1 MKPMPKAET
10 TLNESVARGHELRD
24 VNVRGVLW
32 FVAIFIVSAAV
43 IHVGIGWMF
52 LRMAHE
58 RANSFPAET
67 PIVRL
72 ENVPSPRLQIS
83 PREDLEKLRAAEDAK
98 LKRMEGLPPRE

>member
-1 MKPMPKAET
+1 MNDAEPM
-10 TLNESVARGHELRD
+10 LNESLARGHEVRD

-32 FVAIFIVSAAV
+32 LIVIFIASAAL

-58 RANSFPAET
+58 RANSFPAEM

-72 ENVPSPRLQIS
+72 DNVPEPRLQIS
-83 PREDLEKLRAAEDAK
+83 PREDLEKLRADEDAK
-98 LKRMEGLPPRE
+98 LKRMEGLPPK